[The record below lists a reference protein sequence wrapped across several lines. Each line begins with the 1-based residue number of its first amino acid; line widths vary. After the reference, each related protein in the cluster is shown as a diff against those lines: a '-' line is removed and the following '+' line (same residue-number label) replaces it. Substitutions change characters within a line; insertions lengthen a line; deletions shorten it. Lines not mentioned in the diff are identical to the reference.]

1 MEVFRTIVKWLLLIV
16 VIIVV
21 WKYVVPWLE
30 KETGGGKTSTA
41 TSGSSGAS
49 SCVASAERA
58 SAEFGGGLGRFVNPP
73 YDVEAWSSFR
83 TTVDSRLNVA
93 DEACGCANESCEKVR
108 GALRDLR
115 GLISE
120 LDNSIR
126 GGTHI
131 EADVIRRMEAI
142 DLDIEKAGD
151 LAKDG
156 K

>member
-1 MEVFRTIVKWLLLIV
+1 MAVFRTIVKWLLLIA
-16 VIIVV
+16 VIIVA

-30 KETGGGKTSTA
+30 KETGSAKTSTS
-41 TSGSSGAS
+41 TSGGSGGS

-58 SAEFGGGLGRFVNPP
+58 SAAWGGGLGKFVNPP
-73 YDVEAWSSFR
+73 YDVEAWSNFR
-83 TTVDSRLNVA
+83 TEVDSRINVA
-93 DEACGCANESCEKVR
+93 DEACGCPDESCEKVR

-120 LDNSIR
+120 LDTSIR

-131 EADVIRRMEAI
+131 EADVVRRQEAI

-151 LAKDG
+151 LVKDG